1 MVIKKT
7 WDISEF
13 TINGKANNILSILG
27 YQTVISPY
35 SKAFELLIYAIL
47 GKVVPLISA
56 FCTRKFCR

>member
-47 GKVVPLISA
+47 GKVVPLIGA
-56 FCTRKFCR
+56 VLHEKLL